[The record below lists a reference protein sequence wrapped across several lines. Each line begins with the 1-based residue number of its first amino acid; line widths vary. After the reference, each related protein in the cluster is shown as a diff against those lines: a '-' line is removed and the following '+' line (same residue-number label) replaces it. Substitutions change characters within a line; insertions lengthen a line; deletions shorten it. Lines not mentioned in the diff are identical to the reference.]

1 VRSLKEV
8 GRGTGLGLASV
19 FGIVKGHGGY
29 IDVASRKGKGT
40 TFSVYLPAAGAAV
53 SRPETSKQTR
63 TEKGEGVILL
73 VEDEEMV
80 LQVNAKMLRR
90 LGYTVIEAGEGC
102 AAVDLFKKN
111 GAEIDLVVLDMIM
124 PGMGGGD
131 VFEQIKKLNPVV
143 KVLLTSGCDING
155 EAPRVLREGCD
166 GFIQKPYGLEEL
178 SFKIRDI
185 ISIV

>member
-1 VRSLKEV
+1 
-8 GRGTGLGLASV
+8 
-19 FGIVKGHGGY
+19 
-29 IDVASRKGKGT
+29 
-40 TFSVYLPAAGAAV
+40 
-53 SRPETSKQTR
+53 
-63 TEKGEGVILL
+63 

-102 AAVDLFKKN
+102 TAVDLFKKN

-131 VFEQIKKLNPVV
+131 VFEQIKKLNPFV

-155 EAPRVLREGCD
+155 EALRVLSEGCD
-166 GFIQKPYGLEEL
+166 GFIQKPYSLEEL
-178 SFKIRDI
+178 SFKIKDI